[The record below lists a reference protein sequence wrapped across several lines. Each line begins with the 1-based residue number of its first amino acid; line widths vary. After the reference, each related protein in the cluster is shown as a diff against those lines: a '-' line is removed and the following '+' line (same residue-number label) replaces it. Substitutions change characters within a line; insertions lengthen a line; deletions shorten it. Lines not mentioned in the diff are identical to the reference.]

1 MQEDSLKYDSLA
13 IRPLP
18 KWLINQKEGL
28 TAYKPPEIIL
38 REDNSL
44 DVAFAITGLIVIL
57 SVILLTIY
65 IKRKKGNHI

>member
-1 MQEDSLKYDSLA
+1 MAYY
-13 IRPLP
+13 
-18 KWLINQKEGL
+18 QKEGL

-57 SVILLTIY
+57 SVIFITIY
-65 IKRKKGNHI
+65 LKRKKGDRL